1 MNNIKLL
8 LILLLSSPL
17 IQTLCFS
24 QTTQKNTDVVITRSE
39 LKTANLIFAE
49 HDMFSKEIPILN
61 KEILSYKELI
71 QNYNSEDS
79 IKSKLISNYQNQIID
94 LNKTIKKD
102 NKKLKVQKTLGIS
115 GGILLFLLG
124 VFITK

>member
-1 MNNIKLL
+1 MNNIKLS

-94 LNKTIKKD
+94 LNKTIKND

>member
-94 LNKTIKKD
+94 LNKTIKND